1 MRTERRRF
9 IILALLGVI
18 GGGGHAKGQ
27 PVQSAYAQIG
37 PLRMYYEIRG
47 QGAPLLLLHGGG
59 STIQTTFGA
68 VMPAMA
74 KTRRI
79 IAPEQ
84 QGHGHTA
91 DVDRPLSFRQMASDT
106 AALLDQLGLRQVDVL
121 GFSNGGSVAMELAMR
136 RPDLVRRLVLASV
149 YSRRDAIHPH
159 LLRSFETAT
168 VQDMPQVYRQA
179 YLSVAPNPGDL
190 ATLTPKLMRN
200 LLSFEGWT
208 DSELASIKAP
218 TMVLQADQDVAPTEH
233 VAALAKTLPNAQ
245 LVVLPGGHG
254 GYLGEVLA
262 AAPRSKLHRYTAGI
276 ITEFLDGI
284 PR

>member
-9 IILALLGVI
+9 ILLALLGIV
-18 GGGGHAKGQ
+18 GGAGHAKGQ
-27 PVQSAYAQIG
+27 PAQSDYAQIG

-68 VMPAMA
+68 IMPVLA

-106 AALLDQLGLRQVDVL
+106 AALLDRLGLRQVDVL

-149 YSRRDAIHPH
+149 YSRRDAIHPQ

-168 VQDMPQVYRQA
+168 AQDMPQVYRQA

-218 TMVLQADQDVAPTEH
+218 TMVLQADQDVASAEH
-233 VAALAKTLPNAQ
+233 VAALARTLPNAQ
-245 LVVLPGGHG
+245 LVMLPGGHG

-262 AAPRSKLHRYTAGI
+262 AAPSSKLYLYTAGI